1 MVHRARRQGE
11 AQDFLPT
18 GTASATL
25 KQFYTEALEDDLT
38 EACQQ
43 HEADIRAVTS
53 RVDGDLPVTEPG
65 ETWTKEQAFW
75 VLPGP

>member
-25 KQFYTEALEDDLT
+25 KQFYAEALEDDLAA
-38 EACQQ
+38 ACQQ
-43 HEADIRAVTS
+43 HEADILAFTS
-53 RVDGDLPVTEPG
+53 RVDGDCPSPEAG
-65 ETWTKEQAFW
+65 ET
-75 VLPGP
+75 